1 MPKGQDKAKTNN
13 KDKLSIQEKQKK
25 KADKNAAKGK

>member
-25 KADKNAAKGK
+25 KAEKNASKGK

>member
-25 KADKNAAKGK
+25 KAEKNAAKGK